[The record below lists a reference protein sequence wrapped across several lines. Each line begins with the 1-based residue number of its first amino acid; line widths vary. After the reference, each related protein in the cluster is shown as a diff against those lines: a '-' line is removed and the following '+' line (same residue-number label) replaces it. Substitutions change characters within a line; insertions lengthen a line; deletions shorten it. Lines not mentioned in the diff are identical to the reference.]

1 MKKKFSLLALLAAL
15 MLVLAA
21 CGFGGGSDD
30 ADKDSSDGGD
40 KSSDKT
46 LNLSVTSEPPSLN
59 PQLATDSTSGGII
72 KNVFEGLTRVDN
84 KGEVQNAIAEDVQV
98 SDDKLTYTFKLRDA
112 KWSNGDPVVAG
123 DFAYAWKFALDPKNA
138 SEYASILYPIKGAQA
153 FNEGKGKAE
162 DLGIKVVDDKTLEVT
177 LENPTPYFLELT
189 AFYTYMP
196 VNEKVVSGEKN
207 WAAEAGDKYVT
218 NGPFTLD
225 EWKHNDS
232 ITLKK
237 NADYWDADNVAL
249 STVNIKMVESE
260 ATANRMFDSGDL
272 DYLGSP
278 YQVVSLDKMN
288 TYKDQGILK
297 SQPYA
302 AVYEYKLN
310 TTEGP
315 TKNKNIR
322 KALAMSIDREGLIKN
337 VLKGGQTPALAD
349 VPVAIEGYEN
359 DNNLFEGN
367 NIDEA
372 KKYLEKGMKELGIK
386 NAKDLKIGISINTS
400 EAHAAVAQF
409 IQEGWKKNLGIE
421 TTIDNSEWQVFLDKV
436 SALDYQ
442 VARMGW
448 IADYNDAYTFLE
460 RYDTAK
466 NGNNDTGW
474 ENKEYKDLMNKALK
488 ETDADK
494 RTEFL
499 KEGQKILVEE
509 MPVIPVYFYSNEYVM
524 KDYVK
529 NMGPDKLGNVSL
541 KEVDI
546 EK

>member
-21 CGFGGGSDD
+21 CGFGGSDD
-30 ADKDSSDGGD
+30 KSDGDKSSGGD
-40 KSSDKT
+40 KSADKT
-46 LNLSVTSEPPSLN
+46 LNLSITSEPPSLN
-59 PQLATDSTSGGII
+59 PQKATDSTSGAIV
-72 KNVFEGLTRVDN
+72 KNVFEGLTRVDSDG
-84 KGEVQNAIAEDVQV
+84 KVQNAAAEDVKV
-98 SDDKLTYTFKLRDA
+98 SDDKLTYTFTLRDA
-112 KWSNGDPVVAG
+112 KWTNGDPVVAG
-123 DFAYAWKFALDPKNA
+123 DFAYAWKWALDAKNA

-153 FNEGKGKAE
+153 YNEGKGKVE

-196 VNEKVVSGEKN
+196 VNEKVVSENDN
-207 WAAEAGDKYVT
+207 WFAEAGDTYVT

-232 ITLKK
+232 ITMKK
-237 NADYWDADNVAL
+237 NEDYWDKDNVAL
-249 STVNIKMVESE
+249 STVNVKMIESE
-260 ATANRMFDSGDL
+260 ATANREFDSGNL
-272 DYLGSP
+272 DYLGAP
-278 YQVVSLDKMN
+278 YNVVSLDKMN
-288 TYKDQGILK
+288 TYKDKGILK
-297 SQPYA
+297 SEPYA

-310 TTEGP
+310 TKEGP
-315 TKNKNIR
+315 TKNVNIR

-367 NIDEA
+367 NTDEA
-372 KKYLEKGMKELGIK
+372 KKYLEKGLKELGLK
-386 NAKDLKIGISINTS
+386 DASDLKIGISINTS

-421 TTIDNSEWQVFLDKV
+421 TTIDNAEWQVFLDKV

-474 ENKEYKDLMNKALK
+474 ENKEYKELMAKAVK
-488 ETDADK
+488 ETDEAK

-499 KEGQKILVEE
+499 KDGQKILMDE
-509 MPVIPVYFYSNEYVM
+509 MPVIPVYFYSSEYVAQ
-524 KDYVK
+524 DYVK
-529 NMGPDKLGNVSL
+529 NMGPDKLGNVNL
-541 KEVDI
+541 KDVDI

>member
-21 CGFGGGSDD
+21 CGFGGSDD
-30 ADKDSSDGGD
+30 KSDGDKSSGGD
-40 KSSDKT
+40 KSADKT
-46 LNLSVTSEPPSLN
+46 LNLSITSEPPSLN
-59 PQLATDSTSGGII
+59 PQKATDSTSGAII
-72 KNVFEGLTRVDN
+72 KNVFEGLTRVDSDG
-84 KGEVQNAIAEDVQV
+84 KVQNAAAEDVKV
-98 SDDKLTYTFKLRDA
+98 SDDKLTYTFTLRDA
-112 KWSNGDPVVAG
+112 KWTNGDPVVAG
-123 DFAYAWKFALDPKNA
+123 DFAYAWKWALDAKNA

-153 FNEGKGKAE
+153 YNEGKGKVE

-196 VNEKVVSGEKN
+196 VNEKVVSENDN
-207 WAAEAGDKYVT
+207 WFAEAGDTYVT

-232 ITLKK
+232 ITMKK
-237 NADYWDADNVAL
+237 NKDYWDKDNVAL
-249 STVNIKMVESE
+249 STVNVKMIESE
-260 ATANRMFDSGDL
+260 ATANREFDSGNL
-272 DYLGSP
+272 DYLGAP
-278 YQVVSLDKMN
+278 YNVVSLDKMN
-288 TYKDQGILK
+288 TYKDKGILK
-297 SQPYA
+297 SEPYA

-310 TTEGP
+310 TKEGP
-315 TKNKNIR
+315 TKNVNIR

-367 NIDEA
+367 NTDEA
-372 KKYLEKGMKELGIK
+372 KKYLEKGLKELGLK
-386 NAKDLKIGISINTS
+386 DASDLKIAISINTS

-421 TTIDNSEWQVFLDKV
+421 TTIDNAEWQVFLDKV

-442 VARMGW
+442 VGRMGW

-474 ENKEYKDLMNKALK
+474 ENKEYKELMAKAMK
-488 ETDADK
+488 ETDEAK

-499 KEGQKILVEE
+499 KDGQKILMDE
-509 MPVIPVYFYSNEYVM
+509 MPVIPIYFYSNEYVAQ
-524 KDYVK
+524 DYVK
-529 NMGPDKLGNVSL
+529 NMGPDKLGNVNL
-541 KEVDI
+541 KDVDI

>member
-21 CGFGGGSDD
+21 CGFGGSDD
-30 ADKDSSDGGD
+30 KSDGDKSSGGD
-40 KSSDKT
+40 KSADKT
-46 LNLSVTSEPPSLN
+46 LNLSITSEPPSLN
-59 PQLATDSTSGGII
+59 PQKATDSTSGAIV
-72 KNVFEGLTRVDN
+72 KNVFEGLTRVDSDG
-84 KGEVQNAIAEDVQV
+84 KVQNAAAEDVKV
-98 SDDKLTYTFKLRDA
+98 SDDKLTYTFTLRDA
-112 KWSNGDPVVAG
+112 KWTNGDPVVAG
-123 DFAYAWKFALDPKNA
+123 DFAYAWKWALDAKNA

-153 FNEGKGKAE
+153 YNEGKGKVE

-196 VNEKVVSGEKN
+196 VNEKVVSENDN
-207 WAAEAGDKYVT
+207 WFAEAGDTYVT

-232 ITLKK
+232 ITMKK
-237 NADYWDADNVAL
+237 NKDYWDKDNVAL
-249 STVNIKMVESE
+249 STVNVKMIESE
-260 ATANRMFDSGDL
+260 ATANREFDSGNL
-272 DYLGSP
+272 DYLGAP
-278 YQVVSLDKMN
+278 YNVVSLDKMN
-288 TYKDQGILK
+288 TYKDKGILK
-297 SQPYA
+297 SEPYA

-310 TTEGP
+310 TKEGP
-315 TKNKNIR
+315 TKNVNIR

-367 NIDEA
+367 NTDEA
-372 KKYLEKGMKELGIK
+372 KKYLEKGLKELGLK
-386 NAKDLKIGISINTS
+386 DASDLKIGISINTS

-421 TTIDNSEWQVFLDKV
+421 TTIDNAEWQVFLDKV

-474 ENKEYKDLMNKALK
+474 ENKEYKELMAKAVK
-488 ETDADK
+488 ETDEAK

-499 KEGQKILVEE
+499 KDGQKILMDE
-509 MPVIPVYFYSNEYVM
+509 MPVIPIYFYSNEYVAQ
-524 KDYVK
+524 DYVK
-529 NMGPDKLGNVSL
+529 NMGPDKLGNVNL
-541 KEVDI
+541 KDVDI

>member
-278 YQVVSLDKMN
+278 YQIVSLDKMN

>member
-21 CGFGGGSDD
+21 CGFGGGDD
-30 ADKDSSDGGD
+30 SDKDSSDGGD
-40 KSSDKT
+40 KTSSDKT

-59 PQLATDSTSGGII
+59 PQLATDSTSGAII

-84 KGEVQNAIAEDVQV
+84 KGEVQNAVAEDVQV
-98 SDDKLTYTFKLRDA
+98 SDDQLTYTFKLRDT
-112 KWSNGDPVVAG
+112 KWTNGDPVVAG

-153 FNEGKGKAE
+153 FNEGKGKEE

-218 NGPFTLD
+218 NGPFTLA

-232 ITLKK
+232 ITMKK

-249 STVNIKMVESE
+249 STVNVKMVESE

-315 TKNKNIR
+315 TKNVNIR

-337 VLKGGQTPALAD
+337 VLKGGQTPAMAD

-367 NIDEA
+367 NVDEA

-386 NAKDLKIGISINTS
+386 DAKDLKIGISINTS

-421 TTIDNSEWQVFLDKV
+421 STIDNSEWQVYLDKV

-474 ENKEYKDLMNKALK
+474 ENKEYKSLLEKAVK
-488 ETDADK
+488 ETDEAK
-494 RTEFL
+494 RTTYL
-499 KEGQKILVEE
+499 KDAQKVLADE
-509 MPVIPVYFYSNEYVM
+509 MPVIPIYFYSNEYVA

-529 NMGPDKLGNVSL
+529 NMAPDKLGNVSL

>member
-21 CGFGGGSDD
+21 CGFGGSDD
-30 ADKDSSDGGD
+30 KSDGDKSSGGD
-40 KSSDKT
+40 KSADKT
-46 LNLSVTSEPPSLN
+46 LNLSITSEPPSLN
-59 PQLATDSTSGGII
+59 PQKATDSTSGAIV
-72 KNVFEGLTRVDN
+72 KNVFEGLTRVDSDG
-84 KGEVQNAIAEDVQV
+84 KVQNAAAEDVKV
-98 SDDKLTYTFKLRDA
+98 SDDKLTYTFTLRDA
-112 KWSNGDPVVAG
+112 KWTNGDPVVAG
-123 DFAYAWKFALDPKNA
+123 DFAYAWKWALDAKNA

-153 FNEGKGKAE
+153 YNEGKGKVE

-196 VNEKVVSGEKN
+196 VNEKVVSENDN
-207 WAAEAGDKYVT
+207 WFAEAGDTYVT

-232 ITLKK
+232 ITMKK
-237 NADYWDADNVAL
+237 NEDYWDKDNVAL
-249 STVNIKMVESE
+249 STVNVKMIESE
-260 ATANRMFDSGDL
+260 ATANREFDSGNL
-272 DYLGSP
+272 DYLGAP
-278 YQVVSLDKMN
+278 YNVVSLDKMN
-288 TYKDQGILK
+288 TYKDKGILK
-297 SQPYA
+297 SEPYA

-310 TTEGP
+310 TKEGP
-315 TKNKNIR
+315 TKNVNIR

-367 NIDEA
+367 NTDEA
-372 KKYLEKGMKELGIK
+372 KKYLEKGLKELGLK
-386 NAKDLKIGISINTS
+386 DASDLKIAISINTS

-421 TTIDNSEWQVFLDKV
+421 TTIDNAEWQVFLDKV

-442 VARMGW
+442 VGRMGW

-474 ENKEYKDLMNKALK
+474 ENKEYKELMAKAMK
-488 ETDADK
+488 ETDEAK

-499 KEGQKILVEE
+499 KDGQKILMDE
-509 MPVIPVYFYSNEYVM
+509 MPVIPIYFYSNEYVAQ
-524 KDYVK
+524 DYVK
-529 NMGPDKLGNVSL
+529 NMGPDKLGNVNL
-541 KEVDI
+541 KDVDI

>member
-21 CGFGGGSDD
+21 CGFGGSDD
-30 ADKDSSDGGD
+30 KSDGDKSSGGD
-40 KSSDKT
+40 KSADKT
-46 LNLSVTSEPPSLN
+46 LNLSITSEPPSLN
-59 PQLATDSTSGGII
+59 PQKATDSTSGAIV
-72 KNVFEGLTRVDN
+72 KNVFEGLTRVDSDG
-84 KGEVQNAIAEDVQV
+84 KVQNAAAEDVKV
-98 SDDKLTYTFKLRDA
+98 SDDKLTYTFTLRDA
-112 KWSNGDPVVAG
+112 KWTNGDPVVAG
-123 DFAYAWKFALDPKNA
+123 DFAYAWKWALDAKNA

-153 FNEGKGKAE
+153 YNEGKGKVE

-196 VNEKVVSGEKN
+196 VNEKVVSENDN
-207 WAAEAGDKYVT
+207 WFAEAGDTYVT

-232 ITLKK
+232 ITMKK
-237 NADYWDADNVAL
+237 NEDYWDKDNVAL
-249 STVNIKMVESE
+249 STVNVKMIESE
-260 ATANRMFDSGDL
+260 ATANREFDSGNL
-272 DYLGSP
+272 DYLGAP
-278 YQVVSLDKMN
+278 YNVVSLDKMN
-288 TYKDQGILK
+288 TYKDKGILK
-297 SQPYA
+297 SEPYA

-310 TTEGP
+310 TKEGP
-315 TKNKNIR
+315 TKNVNIR

-367 NIDEA
+367 NTDEA
-372 KKYLEKGMKELGIK
+372 KKYLEKGLKELGLK
-386 NAKDLKIGISINTS
+386 DASDLKIGISINTS

-421 TTIDNSEWQVFLDKV
+421 TTIDNAEWQVFLDKV

-474 ENKEYKDLMNKALK
+474 ENKEYKELMAKAMK
-488 ETDADK
+488 ETDEAK

-499 KEGQKILVEE
+499 KDGQKILMDE
-509 MPVIPVYFYSNEYVM
+509 MPVIPIYFYSNEYVAQ
-524 KDYVK
+524 DYVK
-529 NMGPDKLGNVSL
+529 NMGPDKLGNVNL
-541 KEVDI
+541 KDVDI

>member
-21 CGFGGGSDD
+21 CGFGGSDD
-30 ADKDSSDGGD
+30 KSDGDKSSGGD
-40 KSSDKT
+40 KSADKT
-46 LNLSVTSEPPSLN
+46 LNLSITSEPPSLN
-59 PQLATDSTSGGII
+59 PQKATDSTSGAIV
-72 KNVFEGLTRVDN
+72 KNVFEGLTRVDSDG
-84 KGEVQNAIAEDVQV
+84 KVQNAAAEDVKV
-98 SDDKLTYTFKLRDA
+98 SDDKLTYTFTLRDA
-112 KWSNGDPVVAG
+112 KWTNGDPVVAG
-123 DFAYAWKFALDPKNA
+123 DFAYAWKWALDAKNA

-153 FNEGKGKAE
+153 YNEGKGKVE

-196 VNEKVVSGEKN
+196 VNEKVVSENDN
-207 WAAEAGDKYVT
+207 WFAEAGDTYVT

-232 ITLKK
+232 ITMKK
-237 NADYWDADNVAL
+237 NEDYWDKDNVAL
-249 STVNIKMVESE
+249 STVNVKMIESE
-260 ATANRMFDSGDL
+260 ATANREFDSGNL
-272 DYLGSP
+272 DYLGAP
-278 YQVVSLDKMN
+278 YNVVSLDKMN
-288 TYKDQGILK
+288 TYKDKGILK
-297 SQPYA
+297 SEPYA

-310 TTEGP
+310 TKEGP
-315 TKNKNIR
+315 TKNVNIR

-367 NIDEA
+367 NTDEA
-372 KKYLEKGMKELGIK
+372 KKYLEKGLKELGLK
-386 NAKDLKIGISINTS
+386 DASDLKIAISINTS

-421 TTIDNSEWQVFLDKV
+421 TTIDNAEWQVFLDKV

-442 VARMGW
+442 VGRMGW

-474 ENKEYKDLMNKALK
+474 ENKEYKELMAKAMK
-488 ETDADK
+488 ETDEAK

-499 KEGQKILVEE
+499 KDGQKILMDEL
-509 MPVIPVYFYSNEYVM
+509 PVIPIYFYSNEYVAQ
-524 KDYVK
+524 DYVK
-529 NMGPDKLGNVSL
+529 NMGPDKLGNVNL
-541 KEVDI
+541 KDVDI

>member
-21 CGFGGGSDD
+21 CGFGGSDD
-30 ADKDSSDGGD
+30 KSDGDKSSGGD
-40 KSSDKT
+40 KSADKT
-46 LNLSVTSEPPSLN
+46 LNLSITSEPPSLN
-59 PQLATDSTSGGII
+59 PQKATDSTSGAIV
-72 KNVFEGLTRVDN
+72 KNVFEGLTRVDSDG
-84 KGEVQNAIAEDVQV
+84 KVQNAAAEDVKV
-98 SDDKLTYTFKLRDA
+98 SDDKLTYTFTLRDA
-112 KWSNGDPVVAG
+112 KWTNGDPVVAG
-123 DFAYAWKFALDPKNA
+123 DFAYAWKWALDAKNA

-153 FNEGKGKAE
+153 YNEGKGKVE

-196 VNEKVVSGEKN
+196 VNEKVVSENDN
-207 WAAEAGDKYVT
+207 WFAEAGDAYVT

-232 ITLKK
+232 ITMKK
-237 NADYWDADNVAL
+237 NEDYWDKDNVAL
-249 STVNIKMVESE
+249 STVNVKMIESE
-260 ATANRMFDSGDL
+260 ATANREFDSGNL

-278 YQVVSLDKMN
+278 YNVVSLDKMN
-288 TYKDQGILK
+288 TYKDKGILN
-297 SQPYA
+297 SEPYA

-310 TTEGP
+310 TKEGP
-315 TKNKNIR
+315 TKNVNIR

-367 NIDEA
+367 NTDEA
-372 KKYLEKGMKELGIK
+372 KKYLEKGLKELGLK
-386 NAKDLKIGISINTS
+386 DASDLKIAISINTS

-421 TTIDNSEWQVFLDKV
+421 TTIDNAEWQVFLDKV

-442 VARMGW
+442 VGRMGW

-474 ENKEYKDLMNKALK
+474 ENKEYKELMAKAMK
-488 ETDADK
+488 ETDEAK

-499 KEGQKILVEE
+499 KDGQKILMDE
-509 MPVIPVYFYSNEYVM
+509 MPVIPIYFYSNEYVAQ
-524 KDYVK
+524 DYVK
-529 NMGPDKLGNVSL
+529 NMGPDKLGNVNL
-541 KEVDI
+541 KDVDI

>member
-21 CGFGGGSDD
+21 CGFGGSDD
-30 ADKDSSDGGD
+30 KSDGDKSSGGD
-40 KSSDKT
+40 KSADKT
-46 LNLSVTSEPPSLN
+46 LNLSITSEPPSLN
-59 PQLATDSTSGGII
+59 PQKATDSTSGAIV
-72 KNVFEGLTRVDN
+72 KNVFEGLTRVDSDG
-84 KGEVQNAIAEDVQV
+84 KVQNAAAEDVKV
-98 SDDKLTYTFKLRDA
+98 SDDKLTYTFTLRDA
-112 KWSNGDPVVAG
+112 KWTNGDPVVAG
-123 DFAYAWKFALDPKNA
+123 DFAYAWKWALDAKNA

-153 FNEGKGKAE
+153 YNEGKGKVE

-196 VNEKVVSGEKN
+196 VNEKVVSENDN
-207 WAAEAGDKYVT
+207 WFAEAGDTYVT

-232 ITLKK
+232 ITMKK
-237 NADYWDADNVAL
+237 NEDYWDKDNVAL
-249 STVNIKMVESE
+249 STVNVKMIESE
-260 ATANRMFDSGDL
+260 ATANREFDSGNL
-272 DYLGSP
+272 DYLGAP
-278 YQVVSLDKMN
+278 YNVVSLDKMN
-288 TYKDQGILK
+288 TYKDKGILK
-297 SQPYA
+297 SEPYA

-310 TTEGP
+310 TKEGP
-315 TKNKNIR
+315 TKNVNIR

-367 NIDEA
+367 NTDEA
-372 KKYLEKGMKELGIK
+372 KKYLEKGLKELGLK
-386 NAKDLKIGISINTS
+386 DASDLKIGISINTS

-421 TTIDNSEWQVFLDKV
+421 TTIDNAEWQVFLDKV

-442 VARMGW
+442 VGRMGW

-474 ENKEYKDLMNKALK
+474 ENKEYKELMAKAVK
-488 ETDADK
+488 ETDEAK

-499 KEGQKILVEE
+499 KDGQKILMDE
-509 MPVIPVYFYSNEYVM
+509 MPVIPIYFYSNEYVAQ
-524 KDYVK
+524 DYVK
-529 NMGPDKLGNVSL
+529 NMGPDKLGNVNL
-541 KEVDI
+541 KDVDI

>member
-21 CGFGGGSDD
+21 CGFGGSDD
-30 ADKDSSDGGD
+30 KSDGDKSSGGD
-40 KSSDKT
+40 KSADKT
-46 LNLSVTSEPPSLN
+46 LNLSITSEPPSLN
-59 PQLATDSTSGGII
+59 PQKATDSTSGAIV
-72 KNVFEGLTRVDN
+72 KNVFEGLTRVDSDG
-84 KGEVQNAIAEDVQV
+84 KVQNAAAEDVKV
-98 SDDKLTYTFKLRDA
+98 SDDKLTYTFTLRDA
-112 KWSNGDPVVAG
+112 KWTNGDPVVAG
-123 DFAYAWKFALDPKNA
+123 DFAYAWKWALDAKNA

-153 FNEGKGKAE
+153 YNEGKGKVE

-196 VNEKVVSGEKN
+196 VNEKVVSENDN
-207 WAAEAGDKYVT
+207 WFAEAGDTYVT

-232 ITLKK
+232 ITMKK
-237 NADYWDADNVAL
+237 NEDYWDKDNVAL
-249 STVNIKMVESE
+249 STVNVKMIESE
-260 ATANRMFDSGDL
+260 ATANREFDSGNL

-278 YQVVSLDKMN
+278 YNVVSLDKMN
-288 TYKDQGILK
+288 TYKDKGILK
-297 SQPYA
+297 SEPYA

-310 TTEGP
+310 TKEGP
-315 TKNKNIR
+315 TKNVNIR

-367 NIDEA
+367 NTDEA
-372 KKYLEKGMKELGIK
+372 KKYLEKGLKELGLK
-386 NAKDLKIGISINTS
+386 DASDLKIGISINTS

-421 TTIDNSEWQVFLDKV
+421 TTIDNAEWQVFLDKV

-474 ENKEYKDLMNKALK
+474 ENKEYKELMAKAMK
-488 ETDADK
+488 ETDEAK

-499 KEGQKILVEE
+499 KDGQKILMDE
-509 MPVIPVYFYSNEYVM
+509 MPVIPIYFYSNEYVAQ
-524 KDYVK
+524 DYVK
-529 NMGPDKLGNVSL
+529 NMGPDKLGNVNL
-541 KEVDI
+541 KDVDI

>member
-21 CGFGGGSDD
+21 CGFGGSDD
-30 ADKDSSDGGD
+30 KSDGDKSSGGD
-40 KSSDKT
+40 KSADKT
-46 LNLSVTSEPPSLN
+46 LNLSITSEPPSLN
-59 PQLATDSTSGGII
+59 PQKATDSTSGAII
-72 KNVFEGLTRVDN
+72 KNVFEGLTRVDSDG
-84 KGEVQNAIAEDVQV
+84 KVQNAAAEDVKV
-98 SDDKLTYTFKLRDA
+98 SDDKLTYTFTLRDA
-112 KWSNGDPVVAG
+112 KWTNGDPVVAG
-123 DFAYAWKFALDPKNA
+123 DFAYAWKWALDAKNA

-153 FNEGKGKAE
+153 YNEGKGKVE

-196 VNEKVVSGEKN
+196 VNEKVVSENDN
-207 WAAEAGDKYVT
+207 WFAEAGDTYVT

-232 ITLKK
+232 ITMKK
-237 NADYWDADNVAL
+237 NEDYWDKDNVAL
-249 STVNIKMVESE
+249 STVNVKMIESE
-260 ATANRMFDSGDL
+260 ATANREFDSGNL
-272 DYLGSP
+272 DYLGAP
-278 YQVVSLDKMN
+278 YNVVSLDKMN
-288 TYKDQGILK
+288 TYKDKGILK
-297 SQPYA
+297 SEPYA

-310 TTEGP
+310 TKEGP
-315 TKNKNIR
+315 TKNVNIR

-367 NIDEA
+367 NTDEA
-372 KKYLEKGMKELGIK
+372 KKYLEKGLKELGLK
-386 NAKDLKIGISINTS
+386 DASDLKIAISINTS

-421 TTIDNSEWQVFLDKV
+421 TTIDNAEWQVFLDKV

-442 VARMGW
+442 VGRMGW

-474 ENKEYKDLMNKALK
+474 ENKEYKELMAKAMK
-488 ETDADK
+488 ETDEAK

-499 KEGQKILVEE
+499 KDGQKILMDE
-509 MPVIPVYFYSNEYVM
+509 MPVIPIYFYSNEYVAQ
-524 KDYVK
+524 DYVK
-529 NMGPDKLGNVSL
+529 NMGPDKLGNVNL
-541 KEVDI
+541 KDVDI

>member
-21 CGFGGGSDD
+21 CGFGGSDD
-30 ADKDSSDGGD
+30 KSDGDKSSGGD
-40 KSSDKT
+40 KSADKT
-46 LNLSVTSEPPSLN
+46 LNLSITSEPPSLN
-59 PQLATDSTSGGII
+59 PQKATDSTSGAIV
-72 KNVFEGLTRVDN
+72 KNVFEGLTRVDSDG
-84 KGEVQNAIAEDVQV
+84 KVQNAAAEDVKV
-98 SDDKLTYTFKLRDA
+98 SDDKLTYTFTLRDA
-112 KWSNGDPVVAG
+112 KWTNGDPVVAG
-123 DFAYAWKFALDPKNA
+123 DFAYAWKWALDAKNA

-153 FNEGKGKAE
+153 YNEGKGKVE

-196 VNEKVVSGEKN
+196 VNEKVVSENDN
-207 WAAEAGDKYVT
+207 WFAEAGDTYVT

-232 ITLKK
+232 ITMKK
-237 NADYWDADNVAL
+237 NEDYWDKDNVAL
-249 STVNIKMVESE
+249 STVNVKMIESE
-260 ATANRMFDSGDL
+260 ATANREFDSGNL
-272 DYLGSP
+272 DYLGAP
-278 YQVVSLDKMN
+278 YNVVSLDKMN
-288 TYKDQGILK
+288 TYKDKGILK
-297 SQPYA
+297 SEPYA

-310 TTEGP
+310 TKEGP
-315 TKNKNIR
+315 TKNVNIR

-367 NIDEA
+367 NTDEA
-372 KKYLEKGMKELGIK
+372 KKYLEKGLKELGLK
-386 NAKDLKIGISINTS
+386 DASDLKIGISINTS

-421 TTIDNSEWQVFLDKV
+421 TTIDNAEWQVFLDKV

-474 ENKEYKDLMNKALK
+474 ENKEYKELMAKAVK
-488 ETDADK
+488 ETDEAK

-499 KEGQKILVEE
+499 KDGQKILMDE
-509 MPVIPVYFYSNEYVM
+509 MPVIPIYFYSNEYVAQ
-524 KDYVK
+524 DYVK
-529 NMGPDKLGNVSL
+529 NMGPDKLGNVNL
-541 KEVDI
+541 KDVDI

>member
-21 CGFGGGSDD
+21 CGFGGGDDSDSGS
-30 ADKDSSDGGD
+30 SSDGGD

-59 PQLATDSTSGGII
+59 PQLATDSTSGAII

-84 KGEVQNAIAEDVQV
+84 KGEVQNAVAEDVQV
-98 SDDKLTYTFKLRDA
+98 SDDKLTYTFKLRDT
-112 KWSNGDPVVAG
+112 KWTNGDPVVAG

-153 FNEGKGKAE
+153 FNEGKGKEE

-196 VNEKVVSGEKN
+196 VNEEVVSGEKN

-218 NGPFTLD
+218 NGPFTLA

-232 ITLKK
+232 ITMKK

-249 STVNIKMVESE
+249 STVNVKMVESE

-272 DYLGSP
+272 DYLGAP

-297 SQPYA
+297 SEPYA

-337 VLKGGQTPALAD
+337 VLKGGQTPAMAD

-367 NIDEA
+367 NVDEA

-386 NAKDLKIGISINTS
+386 DAKDLKIGISINTS

-421 TTIDNSEWQVFLDKV
+421 STIDNSEWQVYLDKV

-474 ENKEYKDLMNKALK
+474 ENKEYKSLLEKAVK
-488 ETDADK
+488 ETDEAK
-494 RTEFL
+494 RTTYL
-499 KEGQKILVEE
+499 KDAQKVLADE
-509 MPVIPVYFYSNEYVM
+509 MPVIPIYFYSNEYVA

-529 NMGPDKLGNVSL
+529 NMAPDKLGNVSL

>member
-1 MKKKFSLLALLAAL
+1 MKKKFSLLVLLASL

-21 CGFGGGSDD
+21 CGFGGSDD
-30 ADKDSSDGGD
+30 KSDGD
-40 KSSDKT
+40 KSSGGDNSADKT
-46 LNLSVTSEPPSLN
+46 LNLSIATEPPSLN
-59 PQLATDSTSGGII
+59 PQKATDSTSGSII
-72 KNVFEGLTRVDN
+72 RNTFEGLTRVDN
-84 KGEVQNAIAEDVQV
+84 KGEIQNAAAEEVKV

-112 KWSNGDPVVAG
+112 KWTNGDPVVAG
-123 DFAYAWKFALDPKNA
+123 DFAYAWKWALDPKNA
-138 SEYASILYPIKGAQA
+138 SEYASILYPIKGAQVY
-153 FNEGKGKAE
+153 NEGKGKVE

-196 VNEKVVSGEKN
+196 VNEKVVKDNKN
-207 WAAEAGDKYVT
+207 WFSEAGDKYVT

-237 NADYWDADNVAL
+237 NEDYWDKDNVAL
-249 STVNIKMVESE
+249 STVNVKMIESS
-260 ATANRMFDSGDL
+260 ATANREFDSGNL

-278 YQVVSLDKMN
+278 YNVISLDKMN
-288 TYKDQGILK
+288 TYKDQGVLK

-315 TKNKNIR
+315 TKNVNIR
-322 KALAMSIDREGLIKN
+322 KALAMSIDREALIKN
-337 VLKGGQTPALAD
+337 VLKGSQTPAMAD
-349 VPVAIEGYEN
+349 VPVAIAGFEN

-367 NIDEA
+367 NTAEA
-372 KKYLEKGMKELGIK
+372 KKYLEKGLKELGL
-386 NAKDLKIGISINTS
+386 KDASELKIAISINTD
-400 EAHAAVAQF
+400 EGHASIAQF
-409 IQEGWKKNLGIE
+409 IQEGWKKNLRIE
-421 TTIDNSEWQVFLDKV
+421 TTIDNAEWQVYLDKI

-442 VARMGW
+442 VGRMGW
-448 IADYNDAYTFLE
+448 IADYNDAYSFLE

-474 ENKEYKDLMNKALK
+474 ENKEYKDLMVKAVK
-488 ETDADK
+488 ETDEEK
-494 RTEFL
+494 RMEYL
-499 KEGQKILVEE
+499 KDGQKILMDE
-509 MPVIPVYFYSNEYVM
+509 MPVIPIYFYSNEYVA

-529 NMGPDKLGNVSL
+529 NMAPDKLGNISL